1 MCVYIS
7 LDQSA
12 PPETA
17 PLDRRDSDHP
27 QREKDSPP
35 PPQSVS
41 GDSRG
46 GRIVTGARSL
56 FRRGGTSGGDGD
68 GDGDSARPGYLPTMK
83 AIEERLLADV
93 YGIPHLAVASSQS
106 EADCKRLLHVVIDFC
121 YEVVSFS
128 CATISE
134 GASACFVVFPFRA
147 LSLLQFLTK
156 YLLSQ

>member
-1 MCVYIS
+1 MT
-7 LDQSA
+7 
-12 PPETA
+12 E
-17 PLDRRDSDHP
+17 
-27 QREKDSPP
+27 
-35 PPQSVS
+35 
-41 GDSRG
+41 
-46 GRIVTGARSL
+46 ARSL

-128 CATISE
+128 CATMSE
-134 GASACFVVFPFRA
+134 GGSARFLVFRFRA
-147 LSLLQFLTK
+147 LSLLQSFDKMSIIAMIFLTLSSFLVPLLVNFNM
-156 YLLSQ
+156 LLSFHQ